1 MGITEI
7 NILCELPRNIGNP
20 LSTYPGSLRIRQPD
34 MKCQINEVISDL
46 EIVLHTPQ
54 SDHTLMESMKL
65 VRLLMTNIPNLF
77 VSILRLKKDLG

>member
-1 MGITEI
+1 
-7 NILCELPRNIGNP
+7 
-20 LSTYPGSLRIRQPD
+20 

-46 EIVLHTPQ
+46 WNSTTHTPQ

-77 VSILRLKKDLG
+77 VSILRLKKDLR